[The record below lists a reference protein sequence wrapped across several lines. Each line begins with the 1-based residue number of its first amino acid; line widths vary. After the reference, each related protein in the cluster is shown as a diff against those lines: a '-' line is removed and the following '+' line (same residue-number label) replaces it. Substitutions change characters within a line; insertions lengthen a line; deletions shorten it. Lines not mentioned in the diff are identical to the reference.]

1 MIAIIADI
9 IHRFTEDMK
18 TKTTDRAILDGQI
31 CVGRCYRQWVEGDA
45 VVLDNASNLPFRSHQ
60 ANTNCWF
67 PFPDAVH
74 EDVADKLVQ
83 RDQHLSGRAIGHT
96 GFRQKSL
103 GIIHQA
109 LQTGMSIGQG
119 TVEFGRHDTDR
130 FRMQGKGLRGFS
142 LIEWKKF
149 SIAT

>member
-9 IHRFTEDMK
+9 IHGFTEDMK
-18 TKTTDRAILDGQI
+18 AKTADRAILYGQI
-31 CVGRCYRQWVEGDA
+31 RVRRRYRQRVKGDA
-45 VVLDNASNLPFRSHQ
+45 VVLDNASDLPFRDHQ
-60 ANTNCWF
+60 ANTDGRLA
-67 PFPDAVH
+67 FPDAVH

-83 RDQHLSGRAIGHT
+83 RDQHLGGRTIGHAC
-96 GFRQKSL
+96 FRQISL